1 MSATSFEEIN
11 QLVSQPPTH
20 FAFAWMGGCQ
30 IRDQITPYQANSSLA
45 QLVVS
50 E

>member
-20 FAFAWMGGCQ
+20 FAWMGGCQ